1 MVEWSVR
8 PYMAGDEEQ
17 LAALFA
23 QVFGRSRSVEA
34 WRWKLKGWHAPFETV
49 WVAVTA
55 DEQIV
60 GQYGGI
66 PLRVKF
72 GEQVYPAVHAV
83 EAMSAR
89 RYRRQGMLTKLG
101 SAAHDAWK
109 EAGQIAVLG
118 LPNNQWGT
126 RNTALGYR
134 HVFPLVWLRYPLRL
148 DRVATRTTKVPRILT
163 GPAMVLGKAASYLW
177 RQTSQSRVRT
187 GGSQVQIEQVHASS
201 TMFDELWSA
210 ASREYG
216 NLIVRDSAWVEW
228 RYLRAVDLHYKVFL
242 ACIGGAPYGYI
253 AYRLAGAGDHVN
265 GYIADLFVRRGAD
278 AVADVLLKAALDDM
292 SAACAGMVLSA
303 VAPRSA
309 LYFRMRRFGFLKG
322 SAQFSFE
329 IVPLQATFDLGSL
342 ADSSCWHLTAGDF
355 DIDLA

>member
-1 MVEWSVR
+1 MR
-8 PYMAGDEEQ
+8 PYIPGDEEH
-17 LAALFA
+17 LAGLFA

-34 WRWKLKGWHAPFETV
+34 WRWKLKGRQAPFETV

-55 DEQIV
+55 DGQIV

-66 PLRVKF
+66 PLRVKL

-83 EAMSAR
+83 EAMTGRS
-89 RYRRQGMLTKLG
+89 YRRQGMLTKLG

-134 HVFPLVWLRYPLRL
+134 HVFPLVWLRYPLNL
-148 DRVATRTTKVPRILT
+148 DRVAARMTKVPVGLASI
-163 GPAMVLGKAASYLW
+163 AQALGKAASYLW
-177 RQTSQSRVRT
+177 RWRSHAMVGTRGREIEIERVT
-187 GGSQVQIEQVHASS
+187 ASS

-210 ASREYG
+210 ASGEYA
-216 NLIVRDSAWVEW
+216 NLIVRNSEWVEW
-228 RYLRAVDLHYKVFL
+228 RYLKATDLYYKVLL
-242 ACIGGAPYGYI
+242 ARIEGAPYGYI
-253 AYRLAGAGDHVN
+253 AYRLAGAGKHVN
-265 GYIADLFVRRGAD
+265 AYVADLFVRRGAD
-278 AVADVLLKAALDDM
+278 AVTGALLKAALADV
-292 SAACAGMVLSA
+292 SAAGAGMVLSA
-303 VAPRSA
+303 VAPQSA
-309 LYFRMRRFGFLKG
+309 LYHQMRRFGFLKG

-329 IVPLQATFDLGSL
+329 IVPLQSTLDPGSL
-342 ADSSCWHLTAGDF
+342 ADSSSWHLTAGDF